1 MASLCDHIIASLI
14 GEIDDNASAGLLGV
28 QSFHMIGLDF
38 SRVSLVKLDPL
49 ALLIGHLLE
58 INLRSIT
65 LIMLARFK
73 SMQIYLI
80 LIIIVTV

>member
-1 MASLCDHIIASLI
+1 MAPLCDYIIAALIRKIDDDASASLLCI
-14 GEIDDNASAGLLGV
+14 
-28 QSFHMIGLDF
+28 QSFHMKGLDF
-38 SRVSLVKLDPL
+38 SRVSLVKLDSL

-58 INLRSIT
+58 INLCSIT

-80 LIIIVTV
+80 LIIIMTD